1 MLSLLLTSADYVVCL
16 WWTAVSHQDPDWRVR
31 LKNFDSIYSPSADS
45 STPSPAPRPVTAEM
59 DLGQEETNPTHQPP
73 QPMETSPDQMSQ
85 EQFTTTL
92 TATVQITVGQGQVL
106 TCSLVDGKA
115 FLMSATKTK
124 LAGINSS
131 GARPIFLYAGGAW
144 VSDSAKARR

>member
-1 MLSLLLTSADYVVCL
+1 M
-16 WWTAVSHQDPDWRVR
+16 R
-31 LKNFDSIYSPSADS
+31 LKNLDSVFTPSADS
-45 STPSPAPRPVTAEM
+45 STPSPAPKPVAADM
-59 DLGQEETNPTHQPP
+59 DLGQEVPTTPQTV
-73 QPMETSPDQMSQ
+73 QPMATSPDQMSQ
-85 EQFTTTL
+85 EEFTKKFPTL

-115 FLMSATKTK
+115 FLTSATKTK

-144 VSDSAKARR
+144 VSDSAKARQLKTCCI